1 MVLPEFLILQHL
13 RNMLMGISQ
22 ECLVEVKRKVCF
34 RPWRNAGLEPGRAR
48 LAGERR
54 GCRVSLFSPCC
65 RCLSGRNPGAPS
77 CPRHPHCH
85 PSCHP
90 HCHPSCHLPPPPRP
104 GWALGLLRIAHAD
117 AQTAICLK
125 LHYQDRTW
133 HQTINK
139 NVMVSHQF
147 ASLHSSPSETEADNT
162 GVFDTQP
169 SVTSLC
175 ALIHLRLIDKI
186 FIAWTCMNKYNSQI
200 LRLIL
205 EHSFSIQS

>member
-22 ECLVEVKRKVCF
+22 ECLVEMKRKVCF

-90 HCHPSCHLPPPPRP
+90 HCHPSCHLPPPPQP
-104 GWALGLLRIAHAD
+104 GWALGLLRIARAD

-169 SVTSLC
+169 SVTSLW

-186 FIAWTCMNKYNSQI
+186 LS
-200 LRLIL
+200 LGLV
-205 EHSFSIQS
+205 